1 MTVGGILVCANTMDL
16 SGLFRQ
22 MLRARTYE
30 LAVDDLWQRGLIAGE
45 MHLGTGEEAVAAGV
59 VTLLED
65 GDGLALTHRC
75 SPALVVRGVPLVPM
89 LRELLG
95 CEDGLCRGR
104 GGHMHLFSKEHMVAT
119 SGIVGASLPTAAGFA
134 LANRRLRPRK
144 VAVAFTGTG
153 AMNSG
158 MALETLNLAVAWSLP
173 LLVVCIDNGWAIT
186 TPSEA
191 VTGGDLVGRARSF
204 GFRAAQVSGRDVVA
218 VHTAA
223 ARLVDATRRGKGPS
237 FLLATCPRLDGHF
250 LGDPLLRMARQPVAE
265 GRNTLSKVLASA
277 MSRGGGGLAD
287 RAGGMTRM
295 MSVMAK
301 ARRGPT
307 RERRGDPM
315 LAARKAMKKHQAE
328 LDRIEAEVASEIR
341 AALEA
346 ALTGVGEA
354 GNG

>member
-1 MTVGGILVCANTMDL
+1 MELI
-16 SGLFRQ
+16 GLYRQ
-22 MLRARTYE
+22 MLRARSYE
-30 LAVDDLWQRGLIAGE
+30 LAVEDLWNRGLISGE

-59 VTLLED
+59 VSLLGD

-95 CEDGLCRGR
+95 CEDGLCGGN
-104 GGHMHLFSKEHMVAT
+104 GGHMHLFSKNHLAAT

-134 LANRRLRPRK
+134 LANRHLRPNR

-158 MALETLNLAVAWSLP
+158 MALESLNLAATWSLP
-173 LLVVCIDNGWAIT
+173 LVVVCIDNGWAIT
-186 TPSEA
+186 TTSEA
-191 VTGGDLVGRARSF
+191 VTGGDLVVRARAF
-204 GFRAAQVSGRDVVA
+204 GLRSDSVNGRDVRA
-218 VHTAA
+218 VHKTAGKLIDA
-223 ARLVDATRRGKGPS
+223 ARRGKGPS

-265 GRNTLSKVLASA
+265 GKDAIGKIISSA
-277 MSRGGGGLAD
+277 VSRGGGGLKE

-295 MSVMAK
+295 MSTLAK

-315 LAARKAMKKHQAE
+315 LAARKAMKKFEAE
-328 LDRIEAEVASEIR
+328 RDRIDAEVEAEIETAMK
-341 AALEA
+341 A
-346 ALTGVGEA
+346 ALTGVEEMA
-354 GNG
+354 DD

>member
-1 MTVGGILVCANTMDL
+1 MELA
-16 SGLFRQ
+16 GLYRQ
-22 MLRARTYE
+22 MLRARAYE
-30 LAVDDLWQRGLIAGE
+30 LAVEDLWQRGLIAGE

-59 VTLLED
+59 IAFLGD

-89 LRELLG
+89 LRELMG
-95 CEDGLCRGR
+95 CEDGLCGGR
-104 GGHMHLFSKEHMVAT
+104 GGHMHLFSKEHMAAT

-134 LANRRLRPRK
+134 LANRRLHANK

-158 MALETLNLAVAWSLP
+158 MALETLNLAAAWSLP
-173 LLVVCIDNGWAIT
+173 MVVVCIDNGWAIT
-186 TPSEA
+186 TASEA
-191 VTGGDLVGRARSF
+191 VTGGNLVDRARAF
-204 GFRAAQVSGRDVVA
+204 GLHADSVDGRDVRT
-218 VHTAA
+218 VHRTAGK
-223 ARLVDATRRGKGPS
+223 LIDYSRRGKGPT

-265 GRNTLSKVLASA
+265 GKSTFAKVFSSVT
-277 MSRGGGGLAD
+277 SRGGGGLKD

-295 MSVMAK
+295 MSAMAR
-301 ARRGPT
+301 ARRSPT

-315 LAARKAMKKHQAE
+315 IAARKAMKKHEAE
-328 LDRIEAEVASEIR
+328 RDRIDAEVATEIE

-346 ALTGVGEA
+346 ALEGVGGGDDA
-354 GNG
+354 

>member
-1 MTVGGILVCANTMDL
+1 MELA
-16 SGLFRQ
+16 GLYRQ
-22 MLRARTYE
+22 MLRARSYE
-30 LAVDDLWQRGLIAGE
+30 LAVEDLWNRGLIAGE

-59 VTLLED
+59 VTYLGD

-104 GGHMHLFSKEHMVAT
+104 GGHMHLFSKQHLAAT
-119 SGIVGASLPTAAGFA
+119 SGIVGASLPTGAGFA
-134 LANRRLRPRK
+134 LANRRLRSNR

-158 MALETLNLAVAWSLP
+158 MALETLNLATAWSLP
-173 LLVVCIDNGWAIT
+173 IVIVCIDNGWAIT
-186 TPSEA
+186 TASEA
-191 VTGGDLVGRARSF
+191 VTGGKLVDRARAF
-204 GFRAAQVSGRDVVA
+204 GLRAESVDGRDVRA
-218 VHTAA
+218 VHRVAGKLIDFA
-223 ARLVDATRRGKGPS
+223 RRGKGPA

-265 GRNTLSKVLASA
+265 GKSTFAKVLSSA
-277 MSRGGGGLAD
+277 TSRGGGGLKD
-287 RAGGMTRM
+287 RAAGMTRM
-295 MSVMAK
+295 MSVMAR

-315 LAARKAMKKHQAE
+315 LAARKAMKKQEAE
-328 LDRIEAEVASEIR
+328 RDRIDAEVAAEIES
-341 AALEA
+341 AVKTALEDIGSTHSA
-346 ALTGVGEA
+346 
-354 GNG
+354 